1 MGKLMN
7 IPAYRQAQYLLIL
20 QPHEDLRNRII
31 QQKQAFYTAYQTPSP
46 GGRPHITLAQFV
58 TWQMSEERLCSRL
71 RTIAM
76 GSYPFKVELNG
87 YGSFPAHTIYINV
100 TTKNHIQELVKELKA
115 AQRLMKSSDSSPH
128 FITEP
133 HITLANK
140 LLPWQYEKA
149 WLEYEHKHFT
159 GSFIAGNILLIKR
172 PLKGTAWQIVERFE
186 LMNLPVSTKQGAL
199 FV

>member
-7 IPAYRQAQYLLIL
+7 IPAYRQAQYLLVL
-20 QPHEDLRNRII
+20 QPHEDLRNRIL
-31 QQKQAFYTAYQTPSP
+31 QQKQTFHTHYQTPSP
-46 GGRPHITLAQFV
+46 GGKPHITLAQFV
-58 TWQMSEERLCSRL
+58 TWQMSEERLRNRL
-71 RTIAM
+71 HTIAM

-87 YGSFPAHTIYINV
+87 FGSFPSHTIYINV
-100 TTKNHIQELVKELKA
+100 ATKNNIQHLVKELKA
-115 AQRLMKSSDSSPH
+115 AQRLMKSGDNSPH

-133 HITLANK
+133 HITLARK

-159 GSFIAGNILLIKR
+159 GSFIADSMLLIKR
-172 PLKGTAWQIVERFE
+172 PLDSGAWQIVERFE
-186 LMNLPVSTKQGAL
+186 LMNLPVNTTQGAL